1 MLFVR
6 RWLLVAALA
15 AAGVWIYLLARSG
28 ASLLALLDTIE
39 ETAVVARVA
48 EQVPRASPAA
58 QERVQAD
65 SEMAVPTAASPAELE
80 RRVPRRELSRDKLD
94 AAQIMRLLEDEI
106 AHDTDPAAADELLRA
121 FGESLGPT
129 E

>member
-15 AAGVWIYLLARSG
+15 AAGVWIYLLAGSG
-28 ASLLALLDTIE
+28 ASLLALLDAIE
-39 ETAVVARVA
+39 ETAVA

-65 SEMAVPTAASPAELE
+65 SAMAVPPAASPAELE
-80 RRVPRRELSRDKLD
+80 RHVPRREPSTGKLD

-106 AHDTDPAAADELLRA
+106 AHDTDPAAAAELLRA
-121 FGESLGPT
+121 FGESLGTT